1 MHLSVGTMRSWIRM
15 RGLSRH
21 LSRPCG
27 RGSVHTSSG
36 LTRRGAF
43 QSLRCFSNEG
53 FQCPACG
60 APSSP
65 LVCRSCGRLHESSS
79 SGSFFELLGS
89 STQSTSSEDPRSEQY
104 LRGET
109 SRGGQLLQGRP
120 FVESHQDL
128 QRLLHPD
135 RHVAGTE
142 EQRELAD
149 SHSAHVNEAAA
160 VLRSPLRRAQYW
172 MELNGQKI
180 LLEEQRIEDMQTM
193 MEVME
198 TSEEL
203 DAAKT
208 QSEVDGLR
216 QRNRSK
222 IESVESELSEIF
234 KHEDWM
240 TARHRVERLQM
251 LTRLQERMDDW
262 RPK

>member
-1 MHLSVGTMRSWIRM
+1 MG
-15 RGLSRH
+15 SRASP
-21 LSRPCG
+21 SRAPFPNCFRRRCSFHQSALMLG
-27 RGSVHTSSG
+27 
-36 LTRRGAF
+36 RGAF

-79 SGSFFELLGS
+79 SGSFFELLGLS
-89 STQSTSSEDPRSEQY
+89 STYEVKPQEVDSSY
-104 LRGET
+104 K
-109 SRGGQLLQGRP
+109 
-120 FVESHQDL
+120 DL